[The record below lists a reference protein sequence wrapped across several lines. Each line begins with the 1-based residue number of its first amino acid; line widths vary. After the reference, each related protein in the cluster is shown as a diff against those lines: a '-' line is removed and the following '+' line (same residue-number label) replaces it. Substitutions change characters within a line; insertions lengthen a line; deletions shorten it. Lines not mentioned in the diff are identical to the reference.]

1 MNKSNQYA
9 QSQTSGWRHYLVL
22 VAGLG
27 LFGLLIVRLVQLQL
41 VQTEFL
47 QDQSERRVVREY
59 GIDAYRGMVTD
70 RNGEPLAVSTRVNS
84 VWLNPKL
91 ILEQNTDLAPLAQ
104 FLNLSAAELNTK
116 VKNQAQ
122 KEFIYLQR
130 HISPLKAEKI
140 SALKL
145 QGVGLEQ
152 EYKRFYPAA
161 EVTSHV
167 VGFTNI
173 DEQGIEGVELAYN
186 DWLSG
191 EQGKGRA
198 IKDRLGMLV
207 KDLGVVKA
215 AESGQ
220 DITLS
225 IDLRLQYQAYREL
238 KAAVQQHGAKSGS
251 LVMVD
256 VESGEVLALV
266 NQPAF
271 NPNNR
276 AELKPDAVRNR
287 AVTDIFEPGSTV
299 KPFTVA
305 AALIAGTVEQNDIIN
320 THPGYMRLGWK
331 TIRDHRDYG
340 KLSVTEIL
348 TKSSNIGVSKL
359 ALKMGGENLW
369 GEYQKLGL
377 GSPVGLGIP
386 GESSGKIGVK
396 TNKWSALE
404 TATLSYGYGLAVT
417 PLQLAQAYQALAN
430 GGVKKPLTILQG
442 NQQPAQRVMP
452 ADIANNVVT
461 MLETVIGP
469 GGTAKRGQVG
479 GYRVAGKTGTV
490 HKVGTDG
497 YEDERYRSVFAGI
510 APADEPKVVT
520 IVVIDEPSGRE
531 YYGGEVA
538 APVFARV
545 MQSSLRLL
553 SVQPNELESMVV
565 HQGQAAPFALAADKT
580 SSQMVGRL

>member
-47 QDQSERRVVREY
+47 QDQSERRVVRDY
-59 GIDAYRGMVTD
+59 SIDAYRGMVTD

-84 VWLNPKL
+84 IWLNPKL
-91 ILEQNTDLAPLAQ
+91 ILEERVDLSQLAPH
-104 FLNLSAAELNTK
+104 LNLSSAELSAK
-116 VKNQAQ
+116 VKSQAQ

-140 SALKL
+140 AQLKL
-145 QGVGLEQ
+145 KGVGLEQ

-215 AESGQ
+215 AESGK

-256 VESGEVLALV
+256 VESGEILALV

-305 AALIAGTVEQNDIIN
+305 AALVAGTVEKDEIIN

-359 ALKMGGENLW
+359 ALKLGGENLW
-369 GEYQKLGL
+369 AEYQKVGL
-377 GSPVGLGIP
+377 GNPVGLGIP

-430 GGVKKPLTILQG
+430 SGVKKPLTLVQG
-442 NQQPAQRVMP
+442 NQQPAQRVLP
-452 ADIANNVVT
+452 KKIANNVVT

-490 HKVGTDG
+490 HKVGNDG

-553 SVQPNELESMVV
+553 SVQPNELESMVI
-565 HQGQAAPFALAADKT
+565 HQGQPTGLTLASEKALG
-580 SSQMVGRL
+580 QQVGRL

>member
-1 MNKSNQYA
+1 MNKHNQYA
-9 QSQTSGWRHYLVL
+9 QTASSGWRHYVVL
-22 VAGLG
+22 LAGVC
-27 LFGLLIVRLVQLQL
+27 LFGLLILRLSQLQL
-41 VQTEFL
+41 LQTDFL
-47 QDQSERRVVREY
+47 QDQSERRTIREY
-59 GIDAYRGMVTD
+59 GIDAYRGMVMD
-70 RNGEPLAVSTRVNS
+70 RNGEPLAVSTRVKS
-84 VWLNPKL
+84 LWINPKQ
-91 ILEQNTDLAPLAQ
+91 ILDQKTDLTPLVKYVPLTVQ
-104 FLNLSAAELNTK
+104 ELALKVTK
-116 VKNQAQ
+116 NAQ
-122 KEFIYLQR
+122 KEFVYLQR
-130 HISPLKAEKI
+130 HINPLKAEKI
-140 SALKL
+140 EALRLK
-145 QGVGLEQ
+145 GVGLDQ

-161 EVTSHV
+161 EVTSHL

-186 DWLSG
+186 EWLTG

-198 IKDRLGMLV
+198 VKDRLGLLV
-207 KDLGVVKA
+207 KDLGVTKV
-215 AESGQ
+215 AESGK
-220 DITLS
+220 DLTLS

-256 VESGEVLALV
+256 VETGEIMAMV
-266 NQPAF
+266 NQPSF

-276 AELKPDAVRNR
+276 GELKASAVRNR

-305 AALIAGTVEQNDIIN
+305 AALMSGQVNEQSVVN
-320 THPGYMRLGWK
+320 THPGYIRLGWK
-331 TIRDHRDYG
+331 TIPDHRNYG
-340 KLSVTEIL
+340 KLSITEIL
-348 TKSSNIGVSKL
+348 TKSSNVGVSKL
-359 ALKMGGENLW
+359 ALKMGGEHLW
-369 GEYQKLGL
+369 NDYQRLGL
-377 GSPVGLGIP
+377 GAPVGLGIP

-396 TNKWSALE
+396 GNKWSELE

-430 GGVKKPLTILQG
+430 GGLKKPLTLIQG
-442 NQQPAQRVMP
+442 NHQSGEQVMP
-452 ADIANNVVT
+452 NTIAHNVVA

-469 GGTAKRGQVG
+469 GGTAKRGQVS

-490 HKVGTDG
+490 HKVGADG

-510 APADEPKVVT
+510 APANKPKVVT
-520 IVVIDEPSGRE
+520 VVVIDEPAGRE

-553 SVQPNELESMVV
+553 NVQPNELGSM
-565 HQGQAAPFALAADKT
+565 ALDSMA
-580 SSQMVGRL
+580 GRL

>member
-1 MNKSNQYA
+1 MSKSNQYA
-9 QSQTSGWRHYLVL
+9 QSQAAGWRHYVVL
-22 VAGLG
+22 VAGLI
-27 LFGLLIVRLVQLQL
+27 LFGLLIVRMVQLQV

-47 QDQSERRVVREY
+47 QDQSERRIVREY

-70 RNGEPLAVSTRVNS
+70 RNGEPLAVSTRVDS
-84 VWLNPKL
+84 LWVNPKQ
-91 ILEQNTDLAPLAQ
+91 ILDNETDLTELAAYVDY
-104 FLNLSAAELNTK
+104 SVPELNKK
-116 VKNQAQ
+116 VQQHAN
-122 KEFIYLQR
+122 KEFVYLER
-130 HISPLKAEKI
+130 HISPLRADKI
-140 SALKL
+140 AALKL
-145 QGVGLEQ
+145 TGVGLDQ

-161 EVTSHV
+161 EVTSHL

-173 DEQGIEGVELAYN
+173 DEQGIEGVELAYD

-207 KDLGVVKA
+207 KDLGVSKA
-215 AESGQ
+215 AESGS
-220 DITLS
+220 DLTLS

-256 VESGEVLALV
+256 VQTGGILALV
-266 NQPAF
+266 NQPSF

-276 AELKPDAVRNR
+276 SELNANAVRNR

-305 AALIAGTVEQNDIIN
+305 SALMSKQVKNHTVIN
-320 THPGYMRLGWK
+320 THPGYMRLGHK

-340 KLSVTEIL
+340 KLSITEIL

-359 ALKMGGENLW
+359 ALKMGGEHLW
-369 GEYQKLGL
+369 NAYQKLGL

-386 GESSGKIGVK
+386 GESSGKLAVK
-396 TNKWSALE
+396 ANKWSSIE

-417 PLQLAQAYQALAN
+417 PLQLAQAYQILAN
-430 GGVKKPLTILQG
+430 DGIKRPLSLVEGAQAGSKKVIPKQ
-442 NQQPAQRVMP
+442 
-452 ADIANNVVT
+452 IANDVVE

-469 GGTAKRGQVG
+469 GGTAKRGQVS

-490 HKVGTDG
+490 HKVGGDG
-497 YEDERYRSVFAGI
+497 YEDDRYRSVFAGI
-510 APADEPKVVT
+510 APADNPKVVT
-520 IVVIDEPSGRE
+520 IVVVDEPTGQE

-553 SVQPNELESMVV
+553 RVQPSEVKGLSVGV
-565 HQGQAAPFALAADKT
+565 GSKH
-580 SSQMVGRL
+580 MVGGL

>member
-1 MNKSNQYA
+1 MSKHNQYA
-9 QSQTSGWRHYLVL
+9 QAGSSGWRHYVVL

-27 LFGLLIVRLVQLQL
+27 LFGLLVLRLGQLQL
-41 VQTEFL
+41 LQTEFL
-47 QDQSERRVVREY
+47 QDQSERRTVREY

-70 RNGEPLAVSTRVNS
+70 RHGEPLAVSTRVNS
-84 VWLNPKL
+84 LWINPKQ
-91 ILEQNTDLAPLAQ
+91 IIDQKTDLTPLTAYTPY
-104 FLNLSAAELNTK
+104 SVRELADK
-116 VKNQAQ
+116 VRNNAR
-122 KEFIYLQR
+122 KEFVYLQR
-130 HISPLKAEKI
+130 HISPLKADKI
-140 SALKL
+140 AALKL
-145 QGVGLEQ
+145 KGVGLDQ

-161 EVTSHV
+161 EVTSHL

-186 DWLSG
+186 DWLTG
-191 EQGKGRA
+191 EPGKGRA
-198 IKDRLGMLV
+198 IKDRLGLLV
-207 KDLGVVKA
+207 KDLGVTKV

-220 DITLS
+220 DLTLS

-256 VESGEVLALV
+256 VESGEILALV

-276 AELKPDAVRNR
+276 SELKANAVRNR

-305 AALIAGTVEQNDIIN
+305 AALMSGQVSKNTVVN

-331 TIRDHRDYG
+331 TIRDHRNYG
-340 KLSVTEIL
+340 ELSITEIL

-359 ALKMGGENLW
+359 ALQMGGENLW
-369 GEYQKLGL
+369 NDYQRLGL

-396 TNKWSALE
+396 NNNWSDLE
-404 TATLSYGYGLAVT
+404 TATLSYGYGLAIT

-430 GGVKKPLTILQG
+430 SGLKKPLTLIQG
-442 NQQPAQRVMP
+442 NHQRGEQVMP
-452 ADIANNVVT
+452 SGIANNVVT

-490 HKVGTDG
+490 HKVGADG

-510 APADEPKVVT
+510 APADKPKVVT
-520 IVVIDEPSGRE
+520 IVVVDEPAGRE

-553 SVQPNELESMVV
+553 NVQPSELDGVGSKV
-565 HQGQAAPFALAADKT
+565 
-580 SSQMVGRL
+580 MVGSL